1 MTERHKKII
10 KLILRFLFTII
21 LLVWVFSR
29 VGLGQFWHTLATARW
44 PYLLGSWI
52 CVVSFS
58 IAQSKTLQIILRR
71 QDCHVSVH
79 TLFGASVATNLYS
92 MFLPGMLSTG
102 VKWYILKRETGKGT
116 HVFSSMVY
124 NQMALFATITTVGLI
139 TVLIMNPAW
148 LLHVEPRQGR
158 MLQVL
163 AAVASAAMVL
173 FCVFFLNPRTGVV
186 LTRVLERS
194 FQVLPVRIRLKGE
207 ELVRQVAIFQSAG
220 PSFHLKVV
228 AIDTLAVLLF
238 GILTYICA
246 AWAAGVSV
254 PLGVF
259 VFLYAGV
266 YVLSKLPVTVA
277 NLGLREVTVVGVLTG
292 HGVPASSALLMSMIL
307 FSCHLFLAV
316 IGAIYQLSWM
326 SKFKQSET
334 PMSRQNDAEN
344 HAGLELQRR
353 IRDDPGIRS

>member
-1 MTERHKKII
+1 MTERHKKIV
-10 KLILRFLFTII
+10 KLVLRFLITIA

-29 VGLGQFWHTLATARW
+29 VGLGRFGHTLAAARW
-44 PYLLGSWI
+44 QYSLGTWAF
-52 CVVSFS
+52 VVLFS
-58 IAQSKTLQIILRR
+58 LVQSKALQFILRR
-71 QDCHVSVH
+71 QDCHVRVR

-124 NQMALFATITTVGLI
+124 NQMALFATIATVGLI
-139 TVLIMNPAW
+139 TVLGMNPVQ
-148 LLHVEPRQGR
+148 LLHVEPSQGR

-163 AAVASAAMVL
+163 AAVVLAAMIL
-173 FCVFFLNPRTGVV
+173 FYVFFLNQRTGIV
-186 LTRVLERS
+186 LTRVLERL
-194 FQVLPVRIRLKGE
+194 FQLLPQRLMVKGQ

-220 PSFHLKVV
+220 PAFHLKVV
-228 AIDTLAVLLF
+228 AINMLAVLLL
-238 GILTYICA
+238 GVPTYICA

-259 VFLYAGV
+259 VFLHAGV

-292 HGVPASSALLMSMIL
+292 YGVASSSALLMSMIL
-307 FSCHLFLAV
+307 FSSHLFLAA
-316 IGAIYQLSWM
+316 IGAVYQLGWVAR
-326 SKFKQSET
+326 SKRADTRLLRQDNRET
-334 PMSRQNDAEN
+334 LDE
-344 HAGLELQRR
+344 
-353 IRDDPGIRS
+353 